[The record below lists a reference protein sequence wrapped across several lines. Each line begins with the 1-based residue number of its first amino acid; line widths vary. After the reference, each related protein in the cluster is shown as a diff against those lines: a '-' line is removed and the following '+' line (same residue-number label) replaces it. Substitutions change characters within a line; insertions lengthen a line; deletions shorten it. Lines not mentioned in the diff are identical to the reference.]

1 MDEEL
6 TLFIRGTIRSVWA
19 LETLLLVRRDAGR
32 TWTSETL
39 ARELRGNAKLASDV
53 LDALE
58 TAGLVTRR
66 PDGFVYAPAAPALDE
81 LAARLEQTYRQRP
94 VAVINAIVASRED
107 PVRSFA
113 EAFRIRGE
121 PKKP

>member
-19 LETLLLVRRDAGR
+19 LESLLLVRRDAER

-39 ARELRGNAKLASDV
+39 ARELRGNVKLASDV
-53 LDALE
+53 LAGLE

-66 PDGFVYAPAAPALDE
+66 GEGFVYSPAAPPLDE

-94 VAVINAIVASRED
+94 VAVINAIVASRDD
-107 PVRSFA
+107 PVRTFA
-113 EAFRIRGE
+113 DAFRIRGE